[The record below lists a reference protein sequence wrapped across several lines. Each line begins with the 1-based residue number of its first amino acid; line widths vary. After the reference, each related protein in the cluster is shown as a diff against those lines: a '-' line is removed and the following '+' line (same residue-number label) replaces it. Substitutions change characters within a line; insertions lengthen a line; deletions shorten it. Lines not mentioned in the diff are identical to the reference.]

1 MARDGDTAGLDLARG
16 QVAAFHSLQS
26 IIAESHGIAAL
37 GATAHAAFCIL
48 RCFTF
53 LGANMVYQP
62 LSTVLSYERM
72 SPL

>member
-1 MARDGDTAGLDLARG
+1 
-16 QVAAFHSLQS
+16 
-26 IIAESHGIAAL
+26 
-37 GATAHAAFCIL
+37 L